1 MCDMGLYVWKYGYRK
16 ILEPWA
22 EKFAWLDPDIVS
34 YAALIISGFT
44 AGCYVLAA
52 EYPVLLLLAILLIF
66 TRMTMNTIDGVMA
79 IQQGKTTLAGEI
91 VNALPDRYADVV
103 LLLGLVYCPFCRQ
116 DLAIFA
122 MGTVFLVSYT
132 GMLGKAIGVSWQHHG
147 PLGKVERLIL
157 LMVFTL
163 IQLFSPALSF
173 LGFSLSPLSW
183 CMVFYI
189 ILGQIT
195 VFNRLRGQLREVCLK
210 EWPASRERQAVA
222 GRALVVYDSQTG
234 NTKIIAERI
243 ASTLSVKC
251 CSVKEPF
258 DDRLYDLAIFCTP
271 NIRGNCTARMVE
283 FLKKTPPRF
292 NYYGIVVSYGAP
304 LWGWPTAV
312 KTGWSVASRL
322 GGRPLKCF
330 LVKGYHA
337 KFKTYKGRPN
347 RADQDKA
354 AVFAV
359 SVARKMIKRSAYE
372 Q

>member
-1 MCDMGLYVWKYGYRK
+1 MGLYVWKFGYRK

-22 EKFAWLDPDIVS
+22 RKLAWLDPDIVS

-44 AGCYVLAA
+44 AGCYVLAD

-103 LLLGLVYCPFCRQ
+103 LLLGLVFCPLCRQ
-116 DLAIFA
+116 DLAILA

-163 IQLFSPALSF
+163 IQIFFPVLPF
-173 LGFSLSPLSW
+173 LGLRLSPLSW
-183 CMVFYI
+183 CMAFYI

-195 VFNRLRGQLREVCLK
+195 VFNRLRGQMREVCLK
-210 EWPASRERQAVA
+210 EWPASPEAKDFA

-234 NTKIIAERI
+234 NTKIIAEKI
-243 ASTLSVKC
+243 ASILSAKC

-258 DDRLYDLAIFCTP
+258 DDRLYDLAVFCTP
-271 NIRGNCTARMVE
+271 NIRGNCTARMAE
-283 FLKKTPPRF
+283 FLKKTPLRF
-292 NYYGIVVSYGAP
+292 NCYGIVVSYGAP
-304 LWGWPTAV
+304 LWGWPTAI
-312 KTGWSVASRL
+312 KTVWSMASRL

-330 LVKGYHA
+330 LVKGYHM

-347 RADQDKA
+347 QADQDKA
-354 AVFAV
+354 AVFAA
-359 SVARKMIKRSAYE
+359 SIARKMTKRSAHE